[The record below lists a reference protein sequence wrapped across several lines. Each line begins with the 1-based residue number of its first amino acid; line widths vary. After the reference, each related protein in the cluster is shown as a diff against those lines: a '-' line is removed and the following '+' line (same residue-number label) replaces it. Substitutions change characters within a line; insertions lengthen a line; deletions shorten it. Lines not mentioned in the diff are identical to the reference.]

1 MDRRSLL
8 KQILYGA
15 RAIAVLPTLASAA
28 IAGTAVASPRLL
40 LQRSPLAG
48 FQYHEGEKLWPQLSV
63 GAALSLVRE
72 ADNRHDQR
80 AVRIDVHGFK
90 LGYLP
95 KIDNAAVSQLLD
107 RGQSLAAYIVTLRQD
122 RDPWKRVEV
131 EIEWLPGGAAS

>member
-28 IAGTAVASPRLL
+28 IAGTAVASPRL

-80 AVRIDVHGFK
+80 AVRIDLQGIK

-95 KIDNAAVSQLLD
+95 RIDNAAVSQLMD

-131 EIEWLPGGAAS
+131 EIEWLPGGVAS